1 MNLGVKNIEFIL
13 FQSKKYNE
21 LRSYVVRFVVNICRY
36 KVE

>member
-13 FQSKKYNE
+13 FQSEKYNE
-21 LRSYVVRFVVNICRY
+21 LRGYVVRFTINIYRY